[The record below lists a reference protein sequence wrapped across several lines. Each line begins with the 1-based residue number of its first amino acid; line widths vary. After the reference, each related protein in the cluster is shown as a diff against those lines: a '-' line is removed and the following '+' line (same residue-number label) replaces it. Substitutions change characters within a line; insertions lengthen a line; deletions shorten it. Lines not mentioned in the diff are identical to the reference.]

1 MTTTYGKR
9 LGFVSEADVSR
20 HDRRWAIEWNTR
32 LAAAE
37 RKLGD
42 GLVWHQRASD
52 FGELVAA
59 STGAHVVYGADPVEA
74 LEAVARMA

>member
-1 MTTTYGKR
+1 MTTYGKR
-9 LGFVSEADVSR
+9 LGFVDESTLSR
-20 HDRRWAIEWNTR
+20 HDRRWAIEWNAR
-32 LAAAE
+32 VAAAE

-59 STGAHVVYGADPVEA
+59 STGSHVVYGTDPGDAMAAFA
-74 LEAVARMA
+74 LMT